1 MIEGA
6 TVRDVTAALGQ
17 LPPWRWPGPPGDA
30 LIASLDALRPVIA
43 ALSTAATPE
52 PLDRVAL
59 RAPVARPRKVVAVRG
74 NHPGEGAGRDGP
86 ELFLKAASSVLG
98 PADGVTL
105 RFPDRRVDH
114 EVELVAVVG
123 RRLDR
128 ADAREAL
135 GAIAGW
141 CIGLDLTL
149 RGPEDRG
156 LRKSLDG
163 HTVLG
168 PWLTTCDEAGAMA
181 DAAIELAVNG
191 EIRQRGRS
199 SGLILPPAA
208 VVAEASRWF
217 TLEPGDVVMTGTP
230 PGVGPLAAGDV
241 IECSIEGLGAMR
253 VAVRG

>member
-1 MIEGA
+1 M
-6 TVRDVTAALGQ
+6 TAALEH
-17 LPPWRWPGPPGDA
+17 LPPWRWPGPAGDA
-30 LIASLDALRPVIA
+30 LVASLDALRPVIA
-43 ALSTAATPE
+43 ALRTSATPV

-59 RAPVARPRKVVAVRG
+59 RAPVARPRKIVAVRG
-74 NHPGEGAGRDGP
+74 NHPGEGVAGNGP
-86 ELFLKAASSVLG
+86 ELFLKAASSVVG
-98 PADGVTL
+98 PADGIAL
-105 RFPDRRVDH
+105 RFPERRVDH

-135 GAIAGW
+135 EGIAGW
-141 CIGLDLTL
+141 CVGLDLTL

-168 PWLTTCDEAGAMA
+168 PWLTTSDEAGSLA

-217 TLEPGDVVMTGTP
+217 ALDPGDVVMTGTP
-230 PGVGPLAAGDV
+230 PGVGPLEAGDL